1 MSSRSLG
8 TLTLDIVA
16 KIGGYQAG
24 LQAAEKEAIKRA
36 KAIEKVFDQAAKGI
50 GIAFGAIAASGAA
63 AFAAFD
69 QLVKQAGDFQDLAE
83 KTGASAEALASFSV
97 AAKVGGASMDEIAGA
112 SQRLT
117 KSLVGVDD
125 ESKAAGAAISALG
138 LDLKEFKTLAP
149 EDQLTEVAKALQ
161 GVANEGDKVAIAM
174 ALFGKAGANLLPFL
188 KELGGGIGRV
198 NVLTAEQIRLADDY
212 ADKQALLQGQLNLYA
227 QAIAVQLL
235 PAYNSLVGAFVDAAK
250 GLTDMDQ
257 AAKNLNQSGSIQAW
271 GESAAKAVAFIVDA
285 VDGVTRSVQIFGKA
299 LAGQLAVATQL
310 ATLNFRGALSA
321 GRESASDISDIL
333 DRPTFGSQL
342 QQRLD
347 AQRAAEQLRRQEDR
361 GFTPRTAASA
371 FSGASK
377 AAKATKKDTDDA
389 ANALAQYVKTLQ
401 SSIDKTEELT
411 EVEKA
416 GQFLKGLGK
425 AGEIPQV
432 QELVMNLAK
441 RVDAEKELNETI
453 KLRRELSIAEGEAV
467 NAANEKREAQIKGLL
482 SATPSAQL
490 EKQREDVRLLTEEFE
505 AGRLSEESY
514 IEAVS
519 TRLDLSA
526 EKLEKN
532 KTLAEE
538 LGLSFTSAF
547 EDAIVG
553 GKGFSEVLKGLE
565 QDILRIVTRKLATE
579 PLGNALTG
587 ALGGSGGI
595 GGFFSNIASG
605 AGGFF
610 KSLLGFDGGGYT
622 GSGARAGGLD
632 GKGGFPAMLHPNE
645 TVIDHSKGQM
655 AGAITIQINMPPN
668 SSRAT
673 ALQTGNAV
681 NEALQRAQ
689 RNA

>member
-1 MSSRSLG
+1 MASRSLG
-8 TLTLDIVA
+8 VLTLDIVA
-16 KIGGYQAG
+16 KIGGYTAG
-24 LQAAEKEAIKRA
+24 LDKAEKEARKRA
-36 KAIEKVFDQAAKGI
+36 AAIEKVFDNAAKGI

-83 KTGASAEALASFSV
+83 KTGASAEALASFSL
-97 AAKVGGASMDEIAGA
+97 AAKVGGANMEEVAGA

-117 KSLVGVDD
+117 KALVGVDD

-138 LDLKEFKTLAP
+138 LDLKDFKTLAP

-250 GLTDMDQ
+250 GITDMDN
-257 AAKNLNQSGSIQAW
+257 AARSLNQQGAIQQW

-285 VDGVTRSVQIFGKA
+285 VDGVTRSVQILGKA
-299 LAGQLAVATQL
+299 LGAQLAVAARL
-310 ATLNFRGALSA
+310 ATLDFKGAISA
-321 GRESASDISDIL
+321 GREGLGDISDIL

-347 AQRAAEQLRRQEDR
+347 AQRASDQLRRQEQR
-361 GFTPRTAASA
+361 GFTPRTAASV
-371 FSGASK
+371 FDGAAK
-377 AAKATKKDTDDA
+377 AAKASKKDTDEA
-389 ANALAQYVKTLQ
+389 ANSLAQYVKTLQ
-401 SSIDKTEELT
+401 GTIDKTEELT

-425 AGEIPQV
+425 TGEIPQV
-432 QELVMNLAK
+432 QELVMTLAK
-441 RVDAEKELNETI
+441 RIDAEKELNEVI
-453 KLRRELSIAEGEAV
+453 KLRRELAIAEGDAV

-482 SATPSAQL
+482 DATPTAQL
-490 EKQREDVRLLTEEFE
+490 EKQRADVQLLTEEFE

-514 IEAVS
+514 LEAVS
-519 TRLDLSA
+519 TRLDLTA
-526 EKLEKN
+526 DKLEKN
-532 KTLAEE
+532 KSLADE

-553 GKGFSEVLKGLE
+553 GKGFSEILKGLE
-565 QDILRIVTRKLATE
+565 ADILRIVTRKLVTE

-587 ALGGSGGI
+587 ALGGSGG
-595 GGFFSNIASG
+595 
-605 AGGFF
+605 AGGLFSGIGNWF
-610 KSLLGFDGGGYT
+610 KGLIGFDGGGYT

-645 TVIDHSKGQM
+645 TVIDHTKGQS
-655 AGAITIQINMPPN
+655 AGSTIINLNFPQGTD
-668 SSRAT
+668 RAT
-673 ALQTGNAV
+673 ALQAGNKV